1 MKFAPMKELLA
12 LAEEKKIAYGA
23 FVTVSYEMALAAIE
37 AGSELNVPVIFIT
50 GTDCI
55 ELMGG
60 FEATVET
67 VKRAAANTTV
77 PIALHLDHSEDLDLL
92 KGCIDGGYTS
102 VMYDGSKLPF
112 EQNIAGTKE
121 AVEYAH
127 ARGVQVEAELGRL
140 GGREENINVTDYE
153 ASLTDPASATEFIE
167 KTGIDSLAVAI
178 GTAHGLYKGTPKLD
192 YERLK
197 EIKRMV
203 DVPLV
208 LHGASDVP
216 DEMIEKAV
224 SCGIN
229 KINIATDLKIAF
241 ANALR
246 RYLVENTD
254 ENDPRKYFSPAMDA
268 VVEVAKHKIGIA
280 GCENKA

>member
-1 MKFAPMKELLA
+1 MISSKEILIKARDNNYAVAAFNIHNLETLKAVIKAASDMRAPLILQTTP
-12 LAEEKKIAYGA
+12 G
-23 FVTVSYEMALAAIE
+23 
-37 AGSELNVPVIFIT
+37 
-50 GTDCI
+50 
-55 ELMGG
+55 
-60 FEATVET
+60 T
-67 VKRAAANTTV
+67 VKHAGLNYLVAMADAASRETGL

-92 KGCIDGGYTS
+92 KECIDGGYTS

-112 EQNIAGTKE
+112 EQNIDGTRK
-121 AVEYAH
+121 AVEYAR

-140 GGREENINVTDYE
+140 GGREENIDVTDYE

-178 GTAHGLYKGTPKLD
+178 GTAHGLYKGMPKLD

-197 EIKRMV
+197 EIKRKV

-246 RYLVENTD
+246 RYLAENPD

-268 VVEVAKHKIGIA
+268 VVEVAKHKISIA

>member
-1 MKFAPMKELLA
+1 MISSKEILIKARDNNYAVAAFNIHNLETLKAVIKAASDMRAPLILQTTP
-12 LAEEKKIAYGA
+12 G
-23 FVTVSYEMALAAIE
+23 
-37 AGSELNVPVIFIT
+37 
-50 GTDCI
+50 
-55 ELMGG
+55 
-60 FEATVET
+60 T
-67 VKRAAANTTV
+67 VKHAGLKYLVAMADAASRETGL

-246 RYLVENTD
+246 RYLAENPD

-280 GCENKA
+280 GCENKV

>member
-1 MKFAPMKELLA
+1 MISSKEILIKARDNNYAVAAFNIHNLETLKAVIKAASDMRAPLILQTTP
-12 LAEEKKIAYGA
+12 G
-23 FVTVSYEMALAAIE
+23 
-37 AGSELNVPVIFIT
+37 
-50 GTDCI
+50 
-55 ELMGG
+55 
-60 FEATVET
+60 T
-67 VKRAAANTTV
+67 VKHAGLKYLVAMADAASQETGL

-92 KGCIDGGYTS
+92 KECADGGYTS

-112 EQNIAGTKE
+112 EQNIAGTRE

-246 RYLVENTD
+246 RYLAENPD

-280 GCENKA
+280 GCENKV

>member
-1 MKFAPMKELLA
+1 MISSKEILIKARDNNYAVAAFNIHNLETLKAVIKAAADMRAPLILQTTP
-12 LAEEKKIAYGA
+12 G
-23 FVTVSYEMALAAIE
+23 
-37 AGSELNVPVIFIT
+37 
-50 GTDCI
+50 
-55 ELMGG
+55 
-60 FEATVET
+60 T
-67 VKRAAANTTV
+67 VKHAGLKYLVAMADAASRETGL

-92 KGCIDGGYTS
+92 KECVDGGYTS

-140 GGREENINVTDYE
+140 GGREENIDVTDYE

-178 GTAHGLYKGTPKLD
+178 GTAHGLYKGMPKLD

-197 EIKRMV
+197 EIKRKV

-246 RYLVENTD
+246 RYLAENPD

>member
-1 MKFAPMKELLA
+1 MISSKEILIKA
-12 LAEEKKIAYGA
+12 RDNNYAVAA
-23 FVTVSYEMALAAIE
+23 FNIHNL
-37 AGSELNVPVIFIT
+37 
-50 GTDCI
+50 
-55 ELMGG
+55 
-60 FEATVET
+60 ET
-67 VKRAAANTTV
+67 LKAVVRAAADMRAPLILQTTPGTV
-77 PIALHLDHSEDLDLL
+77 KHAGLKYLVAMADAASRETGLPIALHLDHSEDLDLL
-92 KGCIDGGYTS
+92 KECADGGYTS

-112 EQNIAGTKE
+112 EQNIAGTRE

-140 GGREENINVTDYE
+140 GGREENIDVTDYE

-178 GTAHGLYKGTPKLD
+178 GTAHGLYKGMPKLD

-216 DEMIEKAV
+216 DGMIEKAV

-246 RYLVENTD
+246 RYLAENPD

-268 VVEVAKHKIGIA
+268 VVEVAKHKISIA
-280 GCENKA
+280 GCENKV

>member
-1 MKFAPMKELLA
+1 MISSKEILIKARDNNYAVAAFNIHNLETLKAVIKAASDMRAPLILQTTP
-12 LAEEKKIAYGA
+12 G
-23 FVTVSYEMALAAIE
+23 
-37 AGSELNVPVIFIT
+37 
-50 GTDCI
+50 
-55 ELMGG
+55 
-60 FEATVET
+60 T
-67 VKRAAANTTV
+67 VKHAGLKYLVAMADAASQETGL

-92 KGCIDGGYTS
+92 KECADGGYTS

-246 RYLVENTD
+246 RYLVENPD